1 MQNKCELLPAV
12 PLLRKFLKGRI
23 MLINVMDLFIQREIK
38 PWMENITITAVHN
51 KLLLSHIIHYRENN
65 HSFKSF
71 IQSQAAHDEETI
83 A

>member
-1 MQNKCELLPAV
+1 MQHKCELLPAV

-51 KLLLSHIIHYRENN
+51 KLFLPHIIHYRENSLN
-65 HSFKSF
+65 YKSC
-71 IQSQAAHDEETI
+71 IQSQLKNDNETI
-83 A
+83 P